1 MKESSK
7 KPLSTCTH
15 ENLTVLV
22 FKNKP
27 WAIGQF
33 EFTEPIWLFNTSK
46 HVENQSDGLIFTFIL
61 TDINPKKATAFFHLF
76 INNQSG
82 LSPLRASFGSFEII
96 ENVSEQGFDYLLKTI
111 KNIAI
116 EQQLTDITIK
126 HYPSCYDQTKSNF
139 IKSRLLKNGFE
150 CNKTTINQHIS
161 VSGEPFEA
169 NLHYSEKRRLR
180 KCERAGFVFE
190 EWPNPDA
197 ETVYDFIAQNRQQLG
212 YSITFSLSELY
223 NWFTVFPESYQ
234 IFCIKDQNHIAALT
248 LTVRVGEGVLYN
260 FCPANNLNYHTFSPA
275 VMLTKGLYG
284 YCFTNKIQIL
294 DLGVSLD
301 SDGYYKQS
309 LARFKQNL
317 GAEMSEKNVFKAS
330 YS

>member
-1 MKESSK
+1 MKESSN
-7 KPLSTCTH
+7 KPLGVYSH
-15 ENLTVLV
+15 QDLTVLV
-22 FKNKP
+22 FKNEP

-33 EFTEPIWLFNTSK
+33 EFTESIWLFNTPK

-61 TDINPKKATAFFHLF
+61 TDSLQKQATAFFHLF
-76 INNQSG
+76 IDNQSG
-82 LSPLRASFGSFEII
+82 FSPLRASFGSFEITK
-96 ENVSEQGFDYLLKTI
+96 NVSEQGFDYLLKTI
-111 KNIAI
+111 KNLAI

-139 IKSRLLKNGFE
+139 IKSGLLKNGFE
-150 CNKTTINQHIS
+150 YSKTAINHHIS
-161 VSGEPFEA
+161 ASAETFEA

-190 EWPNPDA
+190 EWPSPDA

-212 YSITFSLSELY
+212 YGVTFSLGELS
-223 NWFTVFPESYQ
+223 NWFVTFSESFQ
-234 IFCIKDQNHIAALT
+234 IFCIKDQEQIAALA

-260 FCPANNLNYHTFSPA
+260 FCPANNLDYRTFSPA
-275 VMLTKGLYG
+275 VMLTKGLHD
-284 YCFTNKIQIL
+284 YCFINKIQIL

-317 GAEMSEKNVFKAS
+317 GAEMSEKNIFKAS